1 MKKIDELTDSFKTRL
16 DHFTIGCDSI
26 EEIELWNKEES
37 GELDVFCLNEFVS
50 TILRL
55 VAADDVITEQ
65 EADYVNKNFGFSYTA
80 DELKDIYENCQ
91 FVINDSFEERIRE
104 DIQLVSG
111 VNAKLG
117 EEFKELISLICGII
131 AASDNKISEEE
142 QKEID
147 SIENVLKNS

>member
-16 DHFTIGCDSI
+16 DTFTIGCDSI

-55 VAADDVITEQ
+55 VAADGVINEKETE
-65 EADYVNKNFGFSYTA
+65 YVNKNFGFSYTA
-80 DELKDIYENCQ
+80 DELRDIYENCQ

-131 AASDNKISEEE
+131 AESDSAISAEE

-147 SIENVLKNS
+147 SIEAVLKNA